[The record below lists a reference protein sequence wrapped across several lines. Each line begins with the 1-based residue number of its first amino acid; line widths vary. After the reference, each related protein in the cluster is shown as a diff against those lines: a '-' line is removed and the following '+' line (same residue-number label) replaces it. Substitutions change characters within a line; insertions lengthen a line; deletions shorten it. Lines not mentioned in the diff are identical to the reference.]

1 MEKINSLFFLSI
13 LLVLAYSQL
22 SDKGTPLN
30 LPRKLQEKLNE
41 TILLGYENYN
51 ITSKDG
57 LWAYFDTIFY
67 LKNWTTDYINI
78 MSNTSDYFIIK
89 SIISNLNESKQ
100 IDFTC
105 NNDYQ
110 WFYSYN
116 LDNHN
121 DHCKENGYC
130 FAKYTC
136 EANITGLG
144 VLKKINLTTNFSE
157 EYICNGTPI
166 SYVSSSAE
174 ALEKD
179 LVSLKYKTEK
189 FEVLNETVLISQS
202 PTSFKIKGKEEDE
215 DEHDISENL
224 QLITYDNGK
233 SKRIPCSIKYI
244 QDPIDDTKRFFIES
258 KGSNNLGG
266 INLNYALLNYTKKKE
281 NENTLLILDFIDGGK
296 NATILEP
303 RIEQKKKSKGLSTG
317 GIVGIVIPSCVVL
330 LGAVGLTFFLSKR
343 AVPPPPMNNI
353 ANKTLGVASSEAIV
367 HQ

>member
-22 SDKGTPLN
+22 SDKGTPIN

-116 LDNHN
+116 LDNYN

-130 FAKYTC
+130 FAKYAC

-157 EYICNGTPI
+157 EATPRVLFAMLFIGGGGT
-166 SYVSSSAE
+166 
-174 ALEKD
+174 ALLDKKK
-179 LVSLKYKTEK
+179 V
-189 FEVLNETVLISQS
+189 N
-202 PTSFKIKGKEEDE
+202 PTAPS
-215 DEHDISENL
+215 NTT
-224 QLITYDNGK
+224 QLGIT
-233 SKRIPCSIKYI
+233 IPTIPPVDKPLGFFFCSILGSKI
-244 QDPIDDTKRFFIES
+244 VAFFPPSIKSNIKRVFSFSFF
-258 KGSNNLGG
+258 
-266 INLNYALLNYTKKKE
+266 
-281 NENTLLILDFIDGGK
+281 F
-296 NATILEP
+296 
-303 RIEQKKKSKGLSTG
+303 
-317 GIVGIVIPSCVVL
+317 V
-330 LGAVGLTFFLSKR
+330 
-343 AVPPPPMNNI
+343 
-353 ANKTLGVASSEAIV
+353 
-367 HQ
+367 